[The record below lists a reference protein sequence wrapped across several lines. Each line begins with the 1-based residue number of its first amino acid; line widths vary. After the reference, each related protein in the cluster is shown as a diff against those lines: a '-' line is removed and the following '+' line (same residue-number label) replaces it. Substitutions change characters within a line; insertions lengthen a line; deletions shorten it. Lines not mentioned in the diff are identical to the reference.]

1 MTTESLAAY
10 RAEVAKAALLV
21 YLEEAASFPDPDRV
35 AQAAVAYADALI
47 AELTK

>member
-1 MTTESLAAY
+1 MTTKALAAY

-21 YLEEAASFPDPDRV
+21 ILDEAQVFPESTSV
-35 AQAAVAYADALI
+35 AKAAVAYADALI